1 MPLDETTREYL
12 FHLADSVR
20 NQTTAY
26 RYTGSLATDA
36 KRLGVTLH
44 QLNETLKGKGGV
56 TVIARELFKRM
67 VPENQREVDHC
78 SQLKEDM
85 IAKEKMLLGME
96 YAYSFFMCKI
106 TGVFCLFR
114 FS

>member
-1 MPLDETTREYL
+1 MPVDETTREYL
-12 FHLADSVR
+12 FYLADSVR

-26 RYTGSLATDA
+26 RYTGSLVTDA

-44 QLNETLKGKGGV
+44 QLNETLEGKGGV

-67 VPENQREVDHC
+67 VPENQREVDHW
-78 SQLKEDM
+78 SQLTEDV
-85 IAKEKMLLGME
+85 IVKEKMLLSME
-96 YAYSFFMCKI
+96 YTHSFSLCKI